1 MELSSS
7 PVRKGSRI
15 KKLDLKG
22 KEIMKGREKEVK
34 QEGHAAA
41 PREADSLWT
50 EGQT

>member
-1 MELSSS
+1 MELPSS
-7 PVRKGSRI
+7 PVRNGSRI

-22 KEIMKGREKEVK
+22 KAIMKGGGKEVK
-34 QEGHAAA
+34 QEGHVGA